1 MRICQVRSMSL
12 AWRVILAAENKF
24 KNLSLC
30 VVFKAL
36 EKYMIS
42 WLGLERERKAEH
54 KKVDGQ
60 GSHTC
65 NVHIPSF

>member
-1 MRICQVRSMSL
+1 MRSMSL
-12 AWRVILAAENKF
+12 AWRIILAAENKF

-42 WLGLERERKAEH
+42 WLGLEREKGKLTY

-65 NVHIPSF
+65 DIHIPFF

>member
-42 WLGLERERKAEH
+42 WLGLERETGKLNIKR
-54 KKVDGQ
+54 
-60 GSHTC
+60 
-65 NVHIPSF
+65 